1 MRELV
6 LSAFLRVVTNHRVF
20 STPTPVDTAL
30 EFCDVVRDSPAS
42 VIVRP
47 GERHWPIFA
56 ELCARTPARGN
67 LVPDAYLA
75 ALAVENGATFVTHD
89 RGFVRFRGVRLMDPL
104 AD

>member
-1 MRELV
+1 MMRSGDATVHRSVIGAHRDYRDWLEHHLDGPEAFGVSELV

-30 EFCDVVRDSPAS
+30 EFCDVVRDSPAT

-56 ELCARTPARGN
+56 RAVCANAGSRKSRP
-67 LVPDAYLA
+67 
-75 ALAVENGATFVTHD
+75 
-89 RGFVRFRGVRLMDPL
+89 
-104 AD
+104 